1 MIIYNILQKNLTPQ
15 DDCLKRFK
23 SLKSSTFTK
32 TWISPRIPKK
42 GDNSKKKKIAKHR
55 QESLKKNGF
64 IICLIHYCTMD
75 SVIDGK
81 PARNNRGS
89 LTAQQWVD
97 VNVDL
102 PYGIIGTVCV
112 MIQNRDL

>member
-1 MIIYNILQKNLTPQ
+1 
-15 DDCLKRFK
+15 
-23 SLKSSTFTK
+23 
-32 TWISPRIPKK
+32 
-42 GDNSKKKKIAKHR
+42 
-55 QESLKKNGF
+55 
-64 IICLIHYCTMD
+64 MD